1 MSNENSRDEI
11 KALNKRIAELE
22 GRVQALQDSKKRE
35 QELSVEKSWY
45 CTAKHFKSLLE
56 DAKHCRIADFGKP
69 CQDCKYNF
77 GLNGKLRCDMDYA
90 YERFRV
96 LTIATGIH
104 FSPWREKEE

>member
-1 MSNENSRDEI
+1 MRNQNSRNEI
-11 KALNKRIAELE
+11 KALNKRIVELE
-22 GRVQALQDSKKRE
+22 GQIQAQRDSEKRA

-56 DAKHCRIADFGKP
+56 DAMHCRIADFAKP

-96 LTIATGIH
+96 LTIATGIQ
-104 FSPWREKEE
+104 FSPLCKEQE

>member
-1 MSNENSRDEI
+1 MNNRNPKHRI
-11 KALNKRIAELE
+11 KALNRKIAELE
-22 GRVQALQDSKKRE
+22 CQVQTLQDSKKRE
-35 QELSVEKSWY
+35 RELSVEKSWY

-77 GLNGKLRCDMDYA
+77 CIDGIRQCDMNYA
-90 YERFRV
+90 FERFSV

-104 FSPWREKEE
+104 FSPCIKEK

>member
-1 MSNENSRDEI
+1 MSNEKAKSEI
-11 KALNKRIAELE
+11 KALNKRIVELE
-22 GRVQALQDSKKRE
+22 GQLQAQRDSEKRA

-56 DAKHCRIADFGKP
+56 DAMHCRIADFGKP

-96 LTIATGIH
+96 LTIATGIQ
-104 FSPWREKEE
+104 FSRWGKEEE

>member
-11 KALNKRIAELE
+11 KTLNKRIAELE
-22 GRVQALQDSKKRE
+22 GRVQALRDSKKRE

-56 DAKHCRIADFGKP
+56 DAKYCRIADFGKP

-104 FSPWREKEE
+104 FSPLSKEQE